1 MKYCNEPP
9 GLKPVPFNLYLKLV
23 NEIRNMFI
31 RMDIEADIHQFNSG
45 YFEIQISLGDDFY
58 ASFSIREEIRLEF
71 YHLEFNSGRYQM
83 REQIVLDFDDLPAQL
98 ANILEPA
105 EIPFTIYPDNITF
118 DILEAIFAIQK
129 GKEDLLANIIKAYTL
144 QCTFKNVEPF

>member
-1 MKYCNEPP
+1 MKYCNESQ
-9 GLKPVPFNLYLKLV
+9 GLKPVPFNLYLEFV
-23 NEIRNMFI
+23 NEIRNRFI
-31 RMDIEADIHQFNSG
+31 RMDIDADIHQFSSG
-45 YFEIQISLGDDFY
+45 YFEIKISLGNDFY

-71 YHLEFNSGRYQM
+71 YHLLLNSGRYQM

-105 EIPFTIYPDNITF
+105 QIQFNIYPDNITL

-129 GKEDLLANIIKAYTL
+129 EKEDLLANIIKAYTL
-144 QCTFKNVEPF
+144 Q